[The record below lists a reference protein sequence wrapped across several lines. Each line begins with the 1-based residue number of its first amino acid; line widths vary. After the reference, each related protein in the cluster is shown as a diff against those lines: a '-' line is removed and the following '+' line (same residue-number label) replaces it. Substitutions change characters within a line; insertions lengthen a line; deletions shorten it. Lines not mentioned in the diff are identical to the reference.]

1 MRRVGADTRGAG
13 ATSSVRSQTSCADL
27 RSTGLV
33 SQVTRTWRPSDQR
46 VATAGHHDSLRSDST
61 NRVITGVEP
70 AGRAEIRAGCS
81 SFSGWWGSTMVSICL
96 RSVWVGRRRRVR
108 RARVRGGLGRV
119 DPKRGLR
126 GSVRGQEHHR
136 CAVRNLA
143 AGPNKSQVDHRG
155 EVGLRL
161 VGARRT
167 QWSTTAVAD
176 VRPSTV
182 RSWVSNLTAQGVGAA
197 TIENALGLL
206 RALTDMAVVER
217 RIQASPVSGIKPPR
231 RRHQARGYLTHAQVD
246 ALSRETR
253 TQVIRRRGGSHV
265 TADRPD
271 HELIVLLLAYT
282 GLRWGEMAALRVG
295 SINLSRRR
303 LDIYEAIAEVSGH
316 RVLDSVKNHERR
328 SVPFTDFLTAGL
340 ADLMG
345 GTSLN
350 DHIFTG
356 STGEPIRVSTFRPR
370 AFAPA
375 VERCRALD
383 PLFPLITPHDLRHT
397 AASLAISAGAN
408 PKGVQT
414 MLGHAS
420 AAKWTLD
427 TYADLFPD
435 GLDAVAKGV
444 ERGSLANR
452 IGQKLGKRPREP
464 GRPGLRSSET
474 GSDLR

>member
-1 MRRVGADTRGAG
+1 MTSIKRYSTARGETRWRVRYLTPQQAWTDKRGFSTKRDALEFAAALDVSIRSGAYVAPSAGKITIGA
-13 ATSSVRSQTSCADL
+13 L
-27 RSTGLV
+27 YE
-33 SQVTRTWRPSDQR
+33 TWRQDRTR
-46 VATAGHHDSLRSDST
+46 VKST
-61 NRVITGVEP
+61 TV
-70 AGRAEIRAGCS
+70 AKSASAWS
-81 SFSGWWGSTMVSICL
+81 AH
-96 RSVWVGRRRRVR
+96 VG
-108 RARVRGGLGRV
+108 
-119 DPKRGLR
+119 PK
-126 GSVRGQEHHR
+126 
-136 CAVRNLA
+136 
-143 AGPNKSQVDHRG
+143 
-155 EVGLRL
+155 
-161 VGARRT
+161 
-167 QWSTTAVAD
+167 WSTIAVAD
-176 VRPSTV
+176 VRPSIV
-182 RSWVSNLTAQGVGAA
+182 RSWVSNMTTQGAGAA

-206 RALTDMAVVER
+206 RALTDMAVVDR
-217 RIQASPVSGIKPPR
+217 RIPTSPLSGIKPPR

-246 ALSRETR
+246 ALARETR

-316 RVLDSVKNHERR
+316 QVLDSVKNHERR
-328 SVPFTDFLTAGL
+328 SVPFPEFLTGGL

-345 GTSLN
+345 GKSLN

-375 VERCRALD
+375 VERCRGLD

-420 AAKWTLD
+420 AAMTLD

-435 GLDAVAKGV
+435 DLDAVAGALS
-444 ERGSLANR
+444 EARSRR
-452 IGQKLGKRPREP
+452 ILGKNWASGPENQKDP
-464 GRPGLRSSET
+464 ASEALRT